1 MTNKCDIWSYG
12 LVIWEMLALSAPFI
26 NSEDDSSDIIDDISI
41 SEKCMSLTT
50 SNDDNDLSMDDSVI
64 FVKKVKNTYGK

>member
-1 MTNKCDIWSYG
+1 MTNKCDIWAYG

-26 NSEDDSSDIIDDISI
+26 NSEDDSSDIIDDIST